1 MIKAAAL
8 SEFRAAALLTK
19 ERRRKFMEEKKCTFK
34 ERFTRAGN
42 RGDFAAFF
50 MLLPS
55 LFLLVTMSVYPFFW
69 LFRYVC
75 YDYNGFNAYFTGSRN
90 FTRMLEDATFWRSVL
105 HTFEYAGLKLLLIVP
120 LSLLLA
126 VLLNQKLTGTGIFR
140 GIYFMPTVISAAI
153 YSLIFG
159 FIFAV
164 YNGVLN
170 ASLQKLGVINA
181 PIDWLGNAS
190 IVMISIVI
198 VAVWGGFGNYMI
210 LFISGMTS
218 IPEEIYESSKMDGA
232 NGIQTFFGIT
242 LPMLSPVLK
251 VILML
256 AVTNAFKDYQ
266 SILVLTDGGPNNRSH
281 VMFSYIYKLIFSSS
295 TTPQI
300 GYATMLSIVAA
311 LIIGIVTAVY
321 LFIARKLDDVI

>member
-1 MIKAAAL
+1 MKSSNKL
-8 SEFRAAALLTK
+8 SFRDRIA
-19 ERRRKFMEEKKCTFK
+19 
-34 ERFTRAGN
+34 RAN
-42 RGDFAAFF
+42 SRGDFAAVF
-50 MLLPS
+50 MMLPAVI
-55 LFLLVTMSVYPFFW
+55 LLVVMSIYPFFW
-69 LFRYVC
+69 LFRYIC
-75 YDYNGFNAYFTGSRN
+75 YDYNGFNAYFTGARN
-90 FTRMLEDATFWRSVL
+90 FMRMLEDETFWRSVL
-105 HTFEYAGLKLLLIVP
+105 HTFEYAGLKLLFVIP

-126 VLLNQKLTGTGIFR
+126 VLLNQKLTGSSIYR
-140 GIYFMPTVISAAI
+140 GIYFMPTVISSAI

-170 ASLQKLGVINA
+170 ASLQKMGLIQA
-181 PIDWLGNAS
+181 PIDWLGDPY
-190 IVMISIVI
+190 IVMLSIVI

-210 LFISGMTS
+210 YFISGMSS
-218 IPEEIYESSKMDGA
+218 IPEEIYESSRIDGA
-232 NGIQTFFGIT
+232 NGVQTFFHIT

-256 AVTNAFKDYQ
+256 ALTTAFKDYQ

-300 GYATMLSIVAA
+300 GYATMLSVVAA
-311 LIIGIVTAVY
+311 LIIGIVTAIYMFV
-321 LFIARKLDDVI
+321 ARKLDDVV

>member
-1 MIKAAAL
+1 MKSSNKL
-8 SEFRAAALLTK
+8 SFRD
-19 ERRRKFMEEKKCTFK
+19 RI
-34 ERFTRAGN
+34 TRAN
-42 RGDFAAFF
+42 SRGDFAAVF
-50 MLLPS
+50 MMLPAVI
-55 LFLLVTMSVYPFFW
+55 LLVVMSIYPFFW
-69 LFRYVC
+69 LFRYIC
-75 YDYNGFNAYFTGSRN
+75 YDYNGFNAYFTGARN
-90 FTRMLEDATFWRSVL
+90 FMRMLEDETFWRSVL
-105 HTFEYAGLKLLLIVP
+105 HTVEYAGLKLLFVIP

-126 VLLNQKLTGTGIFR
+126 VLLNQKLTGSSIYR
-140 GIYFMPTVISAAI
+140 GIYFMPTVISSAI

-170 ASLQKLGVINA
+170 ASLQKMGLIQA
-181 PIDWLGNAS
+181 PIDWLGDPS
-190 IVMISIVI
+190 IVMLSIVI

-210 LFISGMTS
+210 YFISGMSS
-218 IPEEIYESSKMDGA
+218 IPEEIYESSRIDGA
-232 NGIQTFFGIT
+232 NGVQTFFHIT

-256 AVTNAFKDYQ
+256 AITTAFKDYQ

-300 GYATMLSIVAA
+300 GYATMLSVVAA
-311 LIIGIVTAVY
+311 LIIGIVTAIYMFV
-321 LFIARKLDDVI
+321 ARKLDDVV

>member
-1 MIKAAAL
+1 MKSSNKL
-8 SEFRAAALLTK
+8 SFRDRIA
-19 ERRRKFMEEKKCTFK
+19 
-34 ERFTRAGN
+34 RAN
-42 RGDFAAFF
+42 SRGDFAAVF
-50 MLLPS
+50 MMLPAVI
-55 LFLLVTMSVYPFFW
+55 LLVVMSIYPFFW
-69 LFRYVC
+69 LFRYIC
-75 YDYNGFNAYFTGSRN
+75 YDYNGSNAYFTGARN
-90 FTRMLEDATFWRSVL
+90 FMRMLEDETFWRSVL
-105 HTFEYAGLKLLLIVP
+105 HTFEYAGLKLLFVIP

-126 VLLNQKLTGTGIFR
+126 VLLNQKLTGSSIYR
-140 GIYFMPTVISAAI
+140 GIYFMPTVISSAI

-170 ASLQKLGVINA
+170 ASLQKMGLIQA
-181 PIDWLGNAS
+181 PIDWLGDPS
-190 IVMISIVI
+190 IVMLSIVI

-210 LFISGMTS
+210 YFISGMSS
-218 IPEEIYESSKMDGA
+218 IPEEIYESSRIDGA
-232 NGIQTFFGIT
+232 NGVQTFFHIT

-256 AVTNAFKDYQ
+256 ALTTAFKDYQ

-300 GYATMLSIVAA
+300 GYATMLSVVAA
-311 LIIGIVTAVY
+311 LIIGIVTAIYMFV
-321 LFIARKLDDVI
+321 ARKLDDVV

>member
-1 MIKAAAL
+1 M
-8 SEFRAAALLTK
+8 
-19 ERRRKFMEEKKCTFK
+19 
-34 ERFTRAGN
+34 
-42 RGDFAAFF
+42 
-50 MLLPS
+50 
-55 LFLLVTMSVYPFFW
+55 
-69 LFRYVC
+69 
-75 YDYNGFNAYFTGSRN
+75 
-90 FTRMLEDATFWRSVL
+90 RMLSDETFWRSVL
-105 HTFEYAGLKLLLIVP
+105 HTFEYAGLKLIIIIP

-126 VLLNQKLTGTGIFR
+126 VLLNQKLRGTGLFR

-170 ASLQKLGVINA
+170 ASLHKIGIINA
-181 PIDWLGNAS
+181 PIDWLGNTG

-218 IPEEIYESSKMDGA
+218 IPEEIYESSKIDGA
-232 NGIQTFFGIT
+232 DGVQTFLRIT

-256 AVTNAFKDYQ
+256 AITTAFKDYQ

-311 LIIGIVTAVY
+311 LIIGLITAVY
-321 LFIARKLDDVI
+321 MFVARKLDDVI

>member
-1 MIKAAAL
+1 MKSSNKL
-8 SEFRAAALLTK
+8 SFRDRIA
-19 ERRRKFMEEKKCTFK
+19 
-34 ERFTRAGN
+34 RAN
-42 RGDFAAFF
+42 SRGDFAAVF
-50 MLLPS
+50 MMLPAVI
-55 LFLLVTMSVYPFFW
+55 LLVVMSIYPFFW
-69 LFRYVC
+69 LFRYIC
-75 YDYNGFNAYFTGSRN
+75 YDYNGFNAYFTGARN
-90 FTRMLEDATFWRSVL
+90 FMRMLEDETFWRSVL
-105 HTFEYAGLKLLLIVP
+105 HTFEYAGPKLLFVIP

-126 VLLNQKLTGTGIFR
+126 VLLNQKLTGSSIYR
-140 GIYFMPTVISAAI
+140 GIYFMPTVISSAI

-170 ASLQKLGVINA
+170 ASLQKMGLIQA
-181 PIDWLGNAS
+181 PIDWLGDPS
-190 IVMISIVI
+190 IVMLSIVI

-210 LFISGMTS
+210 YFISGMSS
-218 IPEEIYESSKMDGA
+218 IPEEIYESSRIDGA
-232 NGIQTFFGIT
+232 NGVQTFFHIT

-256 AVTNAFKDYQ
+256 ALTTAFKDYQ

-300 GYATMLSIVAA
+300 GYATMLSVVAA
-311 LIIGIVTAVY
+311 LIIGIVTAIYMFV
-321 LFIARKLDDVI
+321 ARKLDDVV

>member
-1 MIKAAAL
+1 MKSSNKL
-8 SEFRAAALLTK
+8 SFRDRIA
-19 ERRRKFMEEKKCTFK
+19 
-34 ERFTRAGN
+34 RAN
-42 RGDFAAFF
+42 SRGDFAAVF
-50 MLLPS
+50 MMLPAVI
-55 LFLLVTMSVYPFFW
+55 LLVVMSIYPFFW
-69 LFRYVC
+69 LFRYIC
-75 YDYNGFNAYFTGSRN
+75 YDYNGFNAYYTGARN
-90 FTRMLEDATFWRSVL
+90 FMRMLEDETFWRSVL
-105 HTFEYAGLKLLLIVP
+105 HTFEYAGLKLLFVIP

-126 VLLNQKLTGTGIFR
+126 VLLNQKLTGSSIFR
-140 GIYFMPTVISAAI
+140 GIYFMPTVISSAI

-170 ASLQKLGVINA
+170 AYLQKMGIIQS
-181 PIDWLGNAS
+181 PIDWLGDPS
-190 IVMISIVI
+190 IVMLSIVI

-210 LFISGMTS
+210 YFISGMSS
-218 IPEEIYESSKMDGA
+218 IPEEIYESSRIDGA
-232 NGIQTFFGIT
+232 NGVQTFFHIT

-256 AVTNAFKDYQ
+256 AITTAFKDYQ

-300 GYATMLSIVAA
+300 GYATMLSVVAA
-311 LIIGIVTAVY
+311 LIIGIVTAIYMFV
-321 LFIARKLDDVI
+321 ARKLDDVV

>member
-1 MIKAAAL
+1 MKSSNKL
-8 SEFRAAALLTK
+8 SFRDRIA
-19 ERRRKFMEEKKCTFK
+19 
-34 ERFTRAGN
+34 RAN
-42 RGDFAAFF
+42 SRGDFAAVF
-50 MLLPS
+50 MMLPAVI
-55 LFLLVTMSVYPFFW
+55 LLVVMSIYPFFW
-69 LFRYVC
+69 LFRYIC
-75 YDYNGFNAYFTGSRN
+75 YDYNGFNAYFTGARN
-90 FTRMLEDATFWRSVL
+90 FMRMLEDETFWRSVL
-105 HTFEYAGLKLLLIVP
+105 HTFEYAGLKLLFVIP

-126 VLLNQKLTGTGIFR
+126 VLLNQKLTGSSIFR
-140 GIYFMPTVISAAI
+140 GIYFMPTIISSAI

-170 ASLQKLGVINA
+170 ASLQKMGLIQA
-181 PIDWLGNAS
+181 PIDWLGDPS
-190 IVMISIVI
+190 IVMLSIVI

-210 LFISGMTS
+210 YFISGMSS
-218 IPEEIYESSKMDGA
+218 IPEEIYESSRIDGA
-232 NGIQTFFGIT
+232 NGVQTFFHIT

-256 AVTNAFKDYQ
+256 AITTAFKDYQ

-300 GYATMLSIVAA
+300 GYATMLSVVAA
-311 LIIGIVTAVY
+311 LIIGIVTAIYMFV
-321 LFIARKLDDVI
+321 ARKLDDVV

>member
-1 MIKAAAL
+1 MENHHKPTLAERVA
-8 SEFRAAALLTK
+8 RAK
-19 ERRRKFMEEKKCTFK
+19 
-34 ERFTRAGN
+34 N
-42 RGDFAAFF
+42 RGDFTAFLMIF
-50 MLLPS
+50 PS
-55 LFLLVTMSVYPFFW
+55 VFLLLTMSVYPFFW

-75 YDYNGFNAYFTGSRN
+75 YDYNGFKAYFTGSRN
-90 FTRMLEDATFWRSVL
+90 FMRMAGDTVFWRSVL
-105 HTFEYAGLKLLLIVP
+105 HTFEYAGLKLIMIVP

-126 VLLNQKLTGTGIFR
+126 ILLNQKLTGTGIFR

-170 ASLQKLGVINA
+170 ASLQGLGVIHT

-190 IVMISIVI
+190 IVMISIAI

-218 IPEEIYESSKMDGA
+218 IPDELYESSRIDGA
-232 NGIQTFFGIT
+232 NEFQTFVGIT

-256 AVTNAFKDYQ
+256 AITNAFKDYQ
-266 SILVLTDGGPNNRSH
+266 SILVMTGGGPNNRSH
-281 VMFSYIYKLIFSSS
+281 VMFSYIYNLIFGSAG
-295 TTPQI
+295 TMPQI
-300 GYATMLSIVAA
+300 GYGTMLSIVAA
-311 LIIGIVTAVY
+311 LIIGMITAAY
-321 LFIARKLDDVI
+321 LFVARKLDDVI

>member
-1 MIKAAAL
+1 MKSSNKL
-8 SEFRAAALLTK
+8 SFRDRIA
-19 ERRRKFMEEKKCTFK
+19 
-34 ERFTRAGN
+34 RAN
-42 RGDFAAFF
+42 SRGDFAAVF
-50 MLLPS
+50 MMLPAVI
-55 LFLLVTMSVYPFFW
+55 LLVVMSIYPFFW
-69 LFRYVC
+69 LFRYIC
-75 YDYNGFNAYFTGSRN
+75 YDYNGFNAYFTGARN
-90 FTRMLEDATFWRSVL
+90 FMRMLEDETFWRSVL
-105 HTFEYAGLKLLLIVP
+105 HTFEYAGLKLLFVIP

-126 VLLNQKLTGTGIFR
+126 VLLNQKLTESSIYR
-140 GIYFMPTVISAAI
+140 GIYFMPTVISSAI

-170 ASLQKLGVINA
+170 ASLQKMGLIQA
-181 PIDWLGNAS
+181 PIDWLGDPS
-190 IVMISIVI
+190 IVMLSIVI

-210 LFISGMTS
+210 YFISGMSS
-218 IPEEIYESSKMDGA
+218 IPEEIYESSRIDGA
-232 NGIQTFFGIT
+232 NGVQTFFHIT

-256 AVTNAFKDYQ
+256 ALTTAFKDYQ

-300 GYATMLSIVAA
+300 GYATMLSVVAA
-311 LIIGIVTAVY
+311 LIIGIVTAIYMFV
-321 LFIARKLDDVI
+321 ARKLDDVV

>member
-1 MIKAAAL
+1 MKSSNKL
-8 SEFRAAALLTK
+8 SFRDRIA
-19 ERRRKFMEEKKCTFK
+19 
-34 ERFTRAGN
+34 RAN
-42 RGDFAAFF
+42 SRGDFAAVFM
-50 MLLPS
+50 MLLAVI
-55 LFLLVTMSVYPFFW
+55 LLVVMSIYPFFW
-69 LFRYVC
+69 LFRYIC
-75 YDYNGFNAYFTGSRN
+75 YDYNGFNAYFTGARN
-90 FTRMLEDATFWRSVL
+90 FMRMLEDETFWRSVL
-105 HTFEYAGLKLLLIVP
+105 HTFEYAGLKLLFVIP

-126 VLLNQKLTGTGIFR
+126 VLLNQKLTGSSIFR
-140 GIYFMPTVISAAI
+140 GIYFMPTVISSAI

-170 ASLQKLGVINA
+170 ASLQKMGLIQA
-181 PIDWLGNAS
+181 PIDWLGDPS
-190 IVMISIVI
+190 IVMLSIVI

-210 LFISGMTS
+210 YFISGMSS
-218 IPEEIYESSKMDGA
+218 IPEEIYESSRIDGA
-232 NGIQTFFGIT
+232 NGVQTFFHIT

-256 AVTNAFKDYQ
+256 AITTAFKDYQ

-300 GYATMLSIVAA
+300 GYATMLSVVAA
-311 LIIGIVTAVY
+311 LIIGIVTAIYMFV
-321 LFIARKLDDVI
+321 ARKLDDVV

>member
-1 MIKAAAL
+1 MKSSNKL
-8 SEFRAAALLTK
+8 SFRD
-19 ERRRKFMEEKKCTFK
+19 RI
-34 ERFTRAGN
+34 TRAN
-42 RGDFAAFF
+42 SRGDFAAVF
-50 MLLPS
+50 MMLPAVI
-55 LFLLVTMSVYPFFW
+55 LLVVMSIYPFFW
-69 LFRYVC
+69 LFRYIC
-75 YDYNGFNAYFTGSRN
+75 YDYNGFNAYFTGARN
-90 FTRMLEDATFWRSVL
+90 FMRMLEDETFWRSVL
-105 HTFEYAGLKLLLIVP
+105 HTFEYAGLKLLFVIP

-126 VLLNQKLTGTGIFR
+126 VLLNQKLTGSSIYR
-140 GIYFMPTVISAAI
+140 GIYFMPAVISSAI

-170 ASLQKLGVINA
+170 ASLQKMGLIQA
-181 PIDWLGNAS
+181 PIDWLGDPS
-190 IVMISIVI
+190 IVMLSIVI

-210 LFISGMTS
+210 YFISGMSS
-218 IPEEIYESSKMDGA
+218 IPEEIYESSRIDGA
-232 NGIQTFFGIT
+232 NGVQTFFHIT

-256 AVTNAFKDYQ
+256 AITTAFKDYQ

-300 GYATMLSIVAA
+300 GYATMLSVVAA
-311 LIIGIVTAVY
+311 LIIGIVTAIYMFV
-321 LFIARKLDDVI
+321 ARKLDDVV